1 MSPLERL
8 KGLETFVA
16 VVEAG
21 SFTAAAERLHLTN
34 SAVGK
39 AIARLEERL
48 KRPLLYRSKRGV
60 ELTDGGEAFYQVCVR
75 VLEELKSA
83 EHMLS
88 VDEIAP
94 SGRLRVDMPA
104 TFGRLRGMQSL
115 LAFAEKHP
123 QVTPQVSFT
132 DRFVDLVEE
141 GMDVVVRIGGG
152 DVWPATLG
160 YTCLGHEELVFC
172 AAPAYLQRRGEPLT
186 LTQLQTHDAVLYAR
200 ADGSLSPWRIT
211 EGSQQIVCP
220 HGEGRII
227 LGQAEAQVA
236 AVQAGLGI
244 AQLATWVVEQ
254 PLREGSLVAILPVHA
269 TQGLPL
275 HIVWQRSREHS
286 AKVRAMVG
294 HFEKTLSIAVMA
306 SH

>member
-39 AIARLEERL
+39 AVTRLEERL
-48 KRPLLYRSKRGV
+48 KRPLLQRGRRRV
-60 ELTDGGEAFYQVCVR
+60 ELTDAGDAFYQVCVR
-75 VLEELKSA
+75 VLDELKSA
-83 EHMLS
+83 EDMLAS
-88 VDEIAP
+88 DELAP

-104 TFGRLRGMQSL
+104 TFGRLRGMASL

-141 GMDVVVRIGGG
+141 GLDVVVRIGGG

-172 AAPAYLQRRGEPLT
+172 AAPSYLARRGEPRT
-186 LTQLQTHDAVLYAR
+186 LQELQAHDAVLYAR
-200 ADGSLSPWRIT
+200 ADGSSSPWLIKDGDQPVVR
-211 EGSQQIVCP
+211 Q
-220 HGEGRII
+220 HAEGRII

-236 AVQAGLGI
+236 AVKRDWALRS
-244 AQLATWVVEQ
+244 WQ
-254 PLREGSLVAILPVHA
+254 PGWWSRPCARAAWWLSCLR
-269 TQGLPL
+269 
-275 HIVWQRSREHS
+275 
-286 AKVRAMVG
+286 M
-294 HFEKTLSIAVMA
+294 
-306 SH
+306 